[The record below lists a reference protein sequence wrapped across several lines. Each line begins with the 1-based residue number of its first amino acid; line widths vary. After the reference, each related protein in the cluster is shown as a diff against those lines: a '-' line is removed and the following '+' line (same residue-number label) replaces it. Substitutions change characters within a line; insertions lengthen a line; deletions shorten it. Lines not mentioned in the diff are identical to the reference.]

1 MGGTS
6 RGKIKEEF
14 IRGGERLQFNVGQRH
29 SVHNVNQRRTTQC
42 KVAQFCCATVRV
54 VTLLLDV
61 CIAVTPAVQTPLYSL
76 EDCPFVYQVPQALR
90 VGQRVTGT
98 CTGRCADVSRTHVAP
113 AHPSRKR
120 KHCFAAGQL
129 TTSRLFPSC
138 NDYTLLLR
146 VSSCVSSAIHPR
158 TRELLQGSILTVDL
172 AR

>member
-29 SVHNVNQRRTTQC
+29 SVHNVNQRRTTQI

-98 CTGRCADVSRTHVAP
+98 CTGCCADVSRTHVAP

-138 NDYTLLLR
+138 NDYTLLYVCLP
-146 VSSCVSSAIHPR
+146 VCHQQSTHA
-158 TRELLQGSILTVDL
+158 LGSYYKEVY
-172 AR
+172 